1 MLGVSRKKKSIF
13 HIMGGGYPK
22 FLELPGERQKF
33 RIADSYAKSRSGEQ
47 NWREP
52 PPIRQNRSAILHNVP
67 AYAMFASGIIATR
80 GSLPL
85 ANMGGGLR
93 RYGASRNRIRSV
105 I

>member
-1 MLGVSRKKKSIF
+1 MSTAEINYQKNLKIVK
-13 HIMGGGYPK
+13 K
-22 FLELPGERQKF
+22 FL
-33 RIADSYAKSRSGEQ
+33 
-47 NWREP
+47 
-52 PPIRQNRSAILHNVP
+52 AISHNVP